1 MADGRWRMADEA
13 EMRDPV
19 EPGAGNRDSGPF
31 VRSLRDVELPA
42 DITAAASG
50 AGGAG
55 TIGEMLDAL
64 AEDLGGTGGL
74 AARQEARD
82 LIAAVLGQPK
92 FWPTA
97 HRDEPLAP
105 AALVALS
112 EAAERLRRGMPFQY
126 AVRRADFRTLTLYVD
141 ERVLIPRPET
151 ELLVDLVLAATTGA
165 GLIADVGTGSGAI
178 ALSLAAEGR
187 YEKVI
192 ATDISSDALTVAR
205 HNLRAVPAERRTL
218 VEFRAGSWCAPLAGE
233 TLGALVANPPYIAPA
248 EAGEL
253 PDLVRNWE
261 PSFALFAERD
271 GMAAVRAIVTGAVP
285 VIAAHGV
292 LALEVDARRAH
303 DAAALVQESGAY
315 EQVVVHKD
323 LTGRERFVVARRK
336 ET

>member
-1 MADGRWRMADEA
+1 MTDADKSGA
-13 EMRDPV
+13 EP
-19 EPGAGNRDSGPF
+19 RDSGPF

-42 DITAAASG
+42 DISSAAAGS
-50 AGGAG
+50 G

-64 AEDLGGTGGL
+64 AEELGRATGM

-105 AALVALS
+105 ATLVAVS
-112 EAAERLRRGMPFQY
+112 EAAERLKRGMPFQY
-126 AVRRADFRTLTLYVD
+126 AVRRADFRSLTLYVD

-151 ELLVDLVLAATTGA
+151 ELLVELVLAATAGA
-165 GLIADVGTGSGAI
+165 GRVADVGTGSGAI
-178 ALSLAAEGR
+178 ALALAAEGR
-187 YEKVI
+187 YDKVL
-192 ATDISSDALTVAR
+192 ATDISSDALTVSR
-205 HNLRAVPAERRTL
+205 HNLRAIPAERRGL

-233 TLGALVANPPYIAPA
+233 SLGALVANPPYIAPA

-261 PSFALFAERD
+261 PSFALFAARD
-271 GMAAVRAIVTGAVP
+271 GMAAIRAIATGAMSVLAP
-285 VIAAHGV
+285 QGV
-292 LALEVDARRAH
+292 LALEVDSRRAA
-303 DAAALVQESGAY
+303 DAAALVSGTEAF

>member
-1 MADGRWRMADEA
+1 
-13 EMRDPV
+13 
-19 EPGAGNRDSGPF
+19 

-42 DITAAASG
+42 DIVSAASG
-50 AGGAG
+50 SG

-64 AEDLGGTGGL
+64 ADELGRATGMP
-74 AARQEARD
+74 ARQEARD

-105 AALVALS
+105 ATLVAVS
-112 EAAERLRRGMPFQY
+112 EAAERLKRGMPFQY
-126 AVRRADFRTLTLYVD
+126 AVRRADFRSLTLYVD

-151 ELLVDLVLAATTGA
+151 ELLVELVLAATAGA
-165 GLIADVGTGSGAI
+165 GRVADVGTGSGAI

-187 YEKVI
+187 YDKVI
-192 ATDISSDALTVAR
+192 ATDISSDALTVSR
-205 HNLRAVPAERRTL
+205 HNLRAIPAERRGL

-233 TLGALVANPPYIAPA
+233 SLGALVANPPYIAPA

-261 PSFALFAERD
+261 PSFALFAARD
-271 GMAAVRAIVTGAVP
+271 GMAAIRAVATGAVSVLAP
-285 VIAAHGV
+285 QGV
-292 LALEVDARRAH
+292 LALEVDARRAA
-303 DAAALVQESGAY
+303 DAAALVSGTHAF
-315 EQVVVHKD
+315 EQVTVHKD

>member
-1 MADGRWRMADEA
+1 MTDSGA
-13 EMRDPV
+13 
-19 EPGAGNRDSGPF
+19 PGPGSRDSGPF
-31 VRSLRDVELPA
+31 VKSLRDVELPA
-42 DITAAASG
+42 DINSAAP
-50 AGGAG
+50 AGG

-64 AEDLGGTGGL
+64 AEELGGSTGL

-82 LIAAVLGQPK
+82 LIAAVLGKPK

-97 HRDEPLAP
+97 HRDDTLAP
-105 AALVALS
+105 PTLVALS

-126 AVRRADFRTLTLYVD
+126 AVRRADFRSLTLYVD

-151 ELLVDLVLAATTGA
+151 ELLVELVLAQTAGA
-165 GLIADVGTGSGAI
+165 GTIADVGTGSGAI
-178 ALSLAAEGR
+178 ALSLAAEGHYDR
-187 YEKVI
+187 VI

-205 HNLRAVPAERRTL
+205 HNLRLLSPERRAQ

-233 TLGALVANPPYIAPA
+233 KLDALVANPPYIAPA

-271 GMAAVRAIVTGAVP
+271 GMAAIRAIVSGAVP
-285 VIAAHGV
+285 VLVPGGM
-292 LALEVDARRAH
+292 LALEVDARRAA
-303 DAAALVQESGAY
+303 DAAAMVHGSGAY
-315 EQVVVHKD
+315 EQVVIHKD
-323 LTGRERFVVARRK
+323 LTGRDRFVVARRK

>member
-1 MADGRWRMADEA
+1 MTDSVVPGRG
-13 EMRDPV
+13 P
-19 EPGAGNRDSGPF
+19 RDSGPF
-31 VRSLRDVELPA
+31 VKSLRDVELPA
-42 DITAAASG
+42 DISSVAP
-50 AGGAG
+50 AGGS
-55 TIGEMLDAL
+55 IGEMLDAL
-64 AEDLGGTGGL
+64 AAELGGSTGM

-82 LIAAVLGQPK
+82 LIAAVLGKPK

-105 AALVALS
+105 ATLVALS

-151 ELLVDLVLAATTGA
+151 ELLVDLVLAQTAGTGT
-165 GLIADVGTGSGAI
+165 IADVGTGSGAI

-187 YEKVI
+187 YDKVI

-205 HNLRAVPAERRTL
+205 HNVRALAPERRAL

-233 TLGALVANPPYIAPA
+233 ALDALVANPPYIAPA

-271 GMAAVRAIVTGAVP
+271 GMAAIRAIVSGAVAVLVP
-285 VIAAHGV
+285 HGM
-292 LALEVDARRAH
+292 LALEVDARRAA
-303 DAAALVQESGAY
+303 DAAALVHATGAF
-315 EQVVVHKD
+315 EQVVIHKD

>member
-1 MADGRWRMADEA
+1 MTDA
-13 EMRDPV
+13 ENSGA
-19 EPGAGNRDSGPF
+19 EPRDSGPF

-42 DITAAASG
+42 DIVSAASG
-50 AGGAG
+50 GG

-64 AEDLGGTGGL
+64 ADELGGATGM

-105 AALVALS
+105 ATLVAVS
-112 EAAERLRRGMPFQY
+112 EAAERLKRGMPFQY
-126 AVRRADFRTLTLYVD
+126 AVRRADFRSLTLYVD

-151 ELLVDLVLAATTGA
+151 ELLVELVLAATAGA
-165 GLIADVGTGSGAI
+165 GRVADVGTGSGAI
-178 ALSLAAEGR
+178 ALSLASEGR
-187 YEKVI
+187 YDQVI
-192 ATDISSDALTVAR
+192 ATDISSDALTVSR
-205 HNLRAVPAERRTL
+205 HNLRAIPAERRGL

-233 TLGALVANPPYIAPA
+233 SLGALVANPPYIAPA

-261 PSFALFAERD
+261 PSFALFAARD
-271 GMAAVRAIVTGAVP
+271 GMAAIRAIATGAVSVLAP
-285 VIAAHGV
+285 QGV
-292 LALEVDARRAH
+292 LALEVDSRRAVE
-303 DAAALVQESGAY
+303 AAALVSGTGAY